1 MIRICDIILSLS
13 ALVILSPVL
22 FLTVLILKFTGE
34 GEIFFL
40 QPRVGKGKDLF
51 NLLKF
56 ATMLKNS
63 PRMGSGTLTI
73 KNDPRVLP
81 FGRFLRKT
89 KINELPQLVN
99 VLLGDMSLIGPRPL
113 TPNMFEFYPLKLQV
127 IIASVRPGLS
137 GIGSVIFRDE
147 EKLLQGGAV
156 EPMTL
161 YSSHIAPYKGELEKW
176 FVINKSFAL
185 YCKLVLATVVVL
197 LRPNANIINHLFCNL
212 PSPSEEMVRLMSIS
226 KQK

>member
-1 MIRICDIILSLS
+1 MCDIILSFS
-13 ALVILSPVL
+13 ALVILSPV
-22 FLTVLILKFTGE
+22 FFIAVLILKFTGE
-34 GEIFFL
+34 GEIFYL
-40 QPRVGKGKDLF
+40 QPRVGKGKNLF
-51 NLLKF
+51 NLIKF

-63 PRMGSGTLTI
+63 PSMGSGTLTI
-73 KNDPRVLP
+73 ENDPRVLP

-113 TPNMFEFYPLKLQV
+113 TPNMFEFYPPKIQL

-156 EPMTL
+156 EPMAL
-161 YSSHIAPYKGELEKW
+161 YSCHIAPYKGELEHW
-176 FVINKSFAL
+176 FVRNKSFAM
-185 YCKLVLATVVVL
+185 YCKLVLATLVVL
-197 LRPNANIINHLFCNL
+197 LRPNTAIMTYLFSNL
-212 PSPSEEMVRLMSIS
+212 PSPSVEMVRLMSIS